1 MDFRRVRVAASG
13 RRHRLARGG
22 LFFRL
27 GEDDAAPS
35 TMGLYSKG
43 TRSKGVTKTFQKQ
56 GQANTVQRSK
66 HEKRDAFLAK
76 EAFMKEAMA
85 KHLAAATAAIAEAT
99 ADGSAGAARGGVAGR
114 PDAAAGSGAPTV
126 SPEAAAAATRPTSK
140 DAKPKL
146 RAKMATVPGMAMP
159 GSMRWEGKRKT
170 GESRL
175 ARVDDETHAA
185 KREKR
190 GTTDAHEKTKIG
202 HLMKP
207 LRGDEIDFATTV
219 DTNVKLPKY
228 ARGKQ
233 TGVKKRKKNK
243 RRNARLKHCGE

>member
-85 KHLAAATAAIAEAT
+85 KHLAAKAH
-99 ADGSAGAARGGVAGR
+99 
-114 PDAAAGSGAPTV
+114 
-126 SPEAAAAATRPTSK
+126 AAAAKVWSPRSSRRTAARPADRRAVCGSPAASWWSAATRSQKAPK
-140 DAKPKL
+140 RRYDA
-146 RAKMATVPGMAMP
+146 RN
-159 GSMRWEGKRKT
+159 R
-170 GESRL
+170 SRL
-175 ARVDDETHAA
+175 MLLV
-185 KREKR
+185 
-190 GTTDAHEKTKIG
+190 GSII
-202 HLMKP
+202 M
-207 LRGDEIDFATTV
+207 
-219 DTNVKLPKY
+219 Y
-228 ARGKQ
+228 
-233 TGVKKRKKNK
+233 
-243 RRNARLKHCGE
+243 RLAIANI

>member
-1 MDFRRVRVAASG
+1 
-13 RRHRLARGG
+13 
-22 LFFRL
+22 
-27 GEDDAAPS
+27 
-35 TMGLYSKG
+35 
-43 TRSKGVTKTFQKQ
+43 
-56 GQANTVQRSK
+56 
-66 HEKRDAFLAK
+66 
-76 EAFMKEAMA
+76 
-85 KHLAAATAAIAEAT
+85 
-99 ADGSAGAARGGVAGR
+99 
-114 PDAAAGSGAPTV
+114 
-126 SPEAAAAATRPTSK
+126 
-140 DAKPKL
+140 
-146 RAKMATVPGMAMP
+146 MATVPGMAMP

-170 GESRL
+170 GESRP

-233 TGVKKRKKNK
+233 TVVKKRKKNK

>member
-114 PDAAAGSGAPTV
+114 PDAAAGSWRPDRLPRSRRRRDAADIERRQAEAPR
-126 SPEAAAAATRPTSK
+126 E
-140 DAKPKL
+140 DGH
-146 RAKMATVPGMAMP
+146 RA
-159 GSMRWEGKRKT
+159 R
-170 GESRL
+170 
-175 ARVDDETHAA
+175 H
-185 KREKR
+185 
-190 GTTDAHEKTKIG
+190 
-202 HLMKP
+202 
-207 LRGDEIDFATTV
+207 GD
-219 DTNVKLPKY
+219 
-228 ARGKQ
+228 
-233 TGVKKRKKNK
+233 
-243 RRNARLKHCGE
+243 ARLDAVGG